1 MRIIMGAAAIAIPLL
16 CPLWIDASA
25 QTLGGPTGSVYL
37 NAAACVLRGR
47 RSPQL
52 CSYAEKNA
60 AAEFEEKAP
69 RFPSRAACEKALK
82 RPCAIGFSSRGGW
95 SERQH
100 GLYFTPRQDGF
111 RVVESFGR
119 DPTVM
124 PVSGSLPF
132 QPRSTTRLE
141 VSISPQAA
149 RYWNWESRPAAGSAG
164 ELGVSSPDG
173 PKGDV
178 PPPPPVDPNFDC
190 AAVLEPSAR
199 ASAATACALAPAH
212 RR

>member
-1 MRIIMGAAAIAIPLL
+1 MRIIWRAAAVAIPIL
-16 CPLWIDASA
+16 CLIRGEAAGEPLRGP
-25 QTLGGPTGSVYL
+25 GGAVYL
-37 NAAACVLRGR
+37 SAAACVTRGG

-69 RFPSRAACEKALK
+69 RFATRAACESALR
-82 RPCAIGFSSRGGW
+82 RPCAIGFNHAGAW
-95 SERQH
+95 SDH
-100 GLYFTPRQDGF
+100 KLSVYFTPRQDGF
-111 RVVESFGR
+111 RIIEASGR
-119 DPTVM
+119 DPAVT
-124 PVSGSLPF
+124 PVAGSLAF
-132 QPRSTTRLE
+132 QPRPVTRLN
-141 VSISPQAA
+141 VTISPQASK
-149 RYWNWESRPAAGSAG
+149 YWDWANRTAEPASDF
-164 ELGVSSPDG
+164 GVSSPEG
-173 PKGDV
+173 PKGEI

>member
-1 MRIIMGAAAIAIPLL
+1 MRIILGAAAVAIPIL
-16 CPLWIDASA
+16 CPIGSQSSA
-25 QTLGGPTGSVYL
+25 QPLGGSGGAVYL
-37 NAAACVLRGR
+37 NAAACVSRGG

-52 CSYAEKNA
+52 CGYAEKNA

-69 RFPSRAACEKALK
+69 RFATRAACESALR
-82 RPCAIGFSSRGGW
+82 RPCAIGFSHASAW

-111 RVVESFGR
+111 RLMEISGR
-119 DPTVM
+119 EPTVI
-124 PVSGSLPF
+124 PVSGSLAF
-132 QPRSTTRLE
+132 RPRPATRLD
-141 VSISPQAA
+141 VSISPQAS
-149 RYWNWESRPAAGSAG
+149 RYWNWSSRAAEPGG
-164 ELGVSSPDG
+164 EFGVSSPDG
-173 PKGDV
+173 PKGEV

-199 ASAATACALAPAH
+199 ASAATACALAPVH